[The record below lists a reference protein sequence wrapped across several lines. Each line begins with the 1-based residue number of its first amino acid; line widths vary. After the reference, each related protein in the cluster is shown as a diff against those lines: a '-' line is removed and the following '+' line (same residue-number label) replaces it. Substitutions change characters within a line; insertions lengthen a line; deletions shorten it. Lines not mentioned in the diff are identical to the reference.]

1 MPRRTL
7 LLPVLLAACTA
18 SPAPTQFGSTAQTTT
33 VAGRSFT
40 VLRDEN
46 RVQVIRHGWA
56 SPREQQAI
64 PEQMLLAV
72 AQATGCKPIA
82 DSFQGD
88 SGERRGR
95 ITCPR
100 GR

>member
-1 MPRRTL
+1 MPRTAL
-7 LLPVLLAACTA
+7 ILPLLLAACTA
-18 SPAPTQFGSTAQTTT
+18 SPSPAFFGSTPQTTT

-40 VLRDEN
+40 VFRDEN

-56 SPREQQAI
+56 SPRDRQTI

-82 DSFQGD
+82 QSFQGD

>member
-1 MPRRTL
+1 MPRTAL
-7 LLPVLLAACTA
+7 ILPLLLAACAA
-18 SPAPTQFGSTAQTTT
+18 SPAPTHFTSTVQSTT
-33 VAGRSFT
+33 VAGRTFT

-56 SPREQQAI
+56 SPRERQAI
-64 PEQMLLAV
+64 PDQMLLAV
-72 AQATGCKPIA
+72 AQTTGCTPIA
-82 DSFQGD
+82 QSFQGN